1 MIIGTESTTSSAP
14 LITNKY
20 NRIIIHSSIWRN
32 YSTQKNLSCYNGPMV
47 DFSLSHEHQMVQEM
61 VREFVQKEVAPV
73 IKECDRQQQ
82 MAEFVL
88 PRMGE
93 LGILGICLPMKYGGQ
108 GMDYIALG
116 LACEELEVVDT
127 SLRVVMSV
135 HVGLNSMAL
144 FQWATE
150 EQKQRF
156 LTPQAQGKKIACF
169 GLTEPGA
176 GSDVSAIVSTARRD
190 GGEYVLNGE
199 KMWISLATKAHH
211 CLWVGRTNRADDP
224 HENLSA
230 FLVELNRPGVTTGD
244 IHGKLGVRAGST
256 GWIAFQDVRVPVANR
271 IGEDGEGF
279 KIAMSCLDNG
289 RYTVASGATGLIRA
303 SLEASIRYAKER
315 RAFGREIARMQLV
328 QQKIAKMVQSY
339 EMARLLYLRA
349 GWMKNQGL
357 RNTRETSLAKW
368 FATDAS
374 FEAANEAVQIH
385 GAYGYSDEYDVER
398 YLRNSK
404 GAVIYEGTSE
414 IHQLMQAGYA
424 LGYRAD
430 ALLRC
435 ELPAYDPTFWSV

>member
-1 MIIGTESTTSSAP
+1 MT
-14 LITNKY
+14 
-20 NRIIIHSSIWRN
+20 
-32 YSTQKNLSCYNGPMV
+32 
-47 DFSLSHEHQMVQEM
+47 DFSLSQEHQMVQEM
-61 VREFVQKEVAPV
+61 VRAFAQKEVAPI
-73 IKECDRQQQ
+73 IKECDRKQQ

-93 LGILGICLPMKYGGQ
+93 LGLLGICLPQKYGGQ

-116 LACEELEVVDT
+116 LVCEELEAVDT

-150 EQKQRF
+150 EQKQR
-156 LTPQAQGKKIACF
+156 LLRPQAQGEKIACF
-169 GLTEPGA
+169 GLTEPGV
-176 GSDVSAIVSTARRD
+176 GSDVAAITSTARRSGD
-190 GGEYVLNGE
+190 VYVLNGE

-211 CLWVGRTNRADDP
+211 CLWVGRTNPGVVDP
-224 HENLSA
+224 HDGLSA
-230 FLVELNRPGVTTGD
+230 FLVELNLPGVTTGD
-244 IHGKLGVRAGST
+244 IHGKMGVRAGST
-256 GWIAFQDVRVPVANR
+256 GWISFQDVQVSVANR
-271 IGEDGEGF
+271 IGEEGEGF

-315 RAFGREIARMQLV
+315 YAFGRQITKMQLV

-349 GWMKNQGL
+349 GWMKNEGM

-385 GAYGYSDEYDVER
+385 GAYGYSDEYAVER

-404 GAVIYEGTSE
+404 GGVIYEGTSE
-414 IHQLMQAGYA
+414 IHQLLQAGYA
-424 LGYRAD
+424 TGDRVD
-430 ALLRC
+430 APLRC
-435 ELPAYDPTFWSV
+435 ELPKYDPAY